1 MMMIYKSIWIQST
14 DTVISSVVRLKDVS
28 YIHYPYKQIQLVL
41 ERFNKKKKN
50 PSASVH
56 YRITAILI

>member
-28 YIHYPYKQIQLVL
+28 YIYYPYKQIQLVL
-41 ERFNKKKKN
+41 ERFNKKKIHQQV
-50 PSASVH
+50 S
-56 YRITAILI
+56 ITESQLF

>member
-41 ERFNKKKKN
+41 ERFNKKKKIHQQV
-50 PSASVH
+50 S
-56 YRITAILI
+56 ITESQLF

>member
-41 ERFNKKKKN
+41 ERFNKKKKKIHQQV
-50 PSASVH
+50 S
-56 YRITAILI
+56 ITESQLF